1 MEMIHRVLLIAA
13 APEPN
18 LPLLTH
24 INRRHLQDNR
34 DWVLE
39 VEINRPDLALN
50 WFWLSMA
57 FAALTGMRRCLI
69 GAVLGTA
76 VV

>member
-24 INRRHLQDNR
+24 INRHHLQDNR
-34 DWVLE
+34 DWVLD

-50 WFWLSMA
+50 WFWL
-57 FAALTGMRRCLI
+57 
-69 GAVLGTA
+69 
-76 VV
+76 